1 MTTNLRNRAAKAQA
15 EADAANQRANAI
27 NERFEFGQP
36 IIQNHHSTKSA
47 LRDRDA
53 SDAAMRRA
61 ISAQER
67 ADALNRLAGREER
80 KAVTRAHLESANIT
94 QVDVSPGD
102 IVQVA
107 DLNTGHTEPYIVKR
121 ANAKS
126 VSVQGPWGTDRIPY
140 DRIVKVVER

>member
-1 MTTNLRNRAAKAQA
+1 MGTSSGPGKGHSGRRNTMTTNLRNRAAKAQA

-61 ISAQER
+61 RAAQEH
-67 ADALNRLAGREER
+67 ADKLNRIADREER
-80 KAVTRAHLESANIT
+80 KAAVRARLDAANVTK
-94 QVDVSPGD
+94 
-102 IVQVA
+102 A
-107 DLNTGHTEPYIVKR
+107 D
-121 ANAKS
+121 
-126 VSVQGPWGTDRIPY
+126 
-140 DRIVKVVER
+140 